1 MENEDKKQV
10 GNINNS
16 NEKLLLSDVIVS
28 KNICSKFDK
37 TVDAF
42 DHCGKWLPPI
52 SMNSKISYFCG
63 YEQCGNCFWFK
74 RN

>member
-1 MENEDKKQV
+1 MENETKNKVENTDS
-10 GNINNS
+10 N

-28 KNICSKFDK
+28 KNSCSKFNK
-37 TVDAF
+37 TIDTF
-42 DHCGKWLPPI
+42 DHCSEWTPPI

-74 RN
+74 I